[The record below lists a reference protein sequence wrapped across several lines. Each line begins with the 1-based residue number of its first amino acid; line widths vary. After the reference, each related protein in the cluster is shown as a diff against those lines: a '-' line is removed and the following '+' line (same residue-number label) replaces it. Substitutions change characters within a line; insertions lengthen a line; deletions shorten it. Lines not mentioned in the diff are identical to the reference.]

1 MRSDSSFFFIF
12 NNLHPPRERKS
23 STFRKTSSLQ
33 KRALKCT
40 HRSARSNRK
49 RGKIKMGDE
58 ASDNYRHNPALAG
71 SSYRREQLEGLRN
84 RLPSLTD
91 QSANPKSKVAKYYS
105 RQTRIVEQFQELENF
120 IERTTYGG
128 GGGRHQQHQHAASSP
143 SSPNSD
149 TGDGGENLLQSDANF
164 REQKRQETL
173 ALRTSFYVN
182 VLLLA
187 VKIFASVQS
196 GSLSIITSALDS
208 FLDLISGLILYFTDK
223 HMQNMNKYLYPIGKS
238 RMQPL
243 GILVFACIMGT
254 LGFQVFIEGVQ
265 QLVGKEHTHH
275 LEDLQLVIGIMIGVI
290 VVKFFLYLY
299 CRGSRNRSVQTYAQ
313 DHRNDVITNTFG
325 LIAAIVGDRIY
336 YWFDPLGAMIL
347 AAYIVQNWSATALEN
362 IKAMVGLSA
371 PPEFLTKL
379 TYLAWN
385 SDPRILGVDTVRAYT
400 FGPAFFVEV
409 DVVLPE
415 DMSVRVAHDIGEAL
429 QDRIEKLPEV
439 ERAFVHIDFETDHQP
454 EHNTSWFEEKER
466 MMKED
471 EDKKAKNNK
480 KNKQEVEMAKMV
492 KKIDQQRE
500 LAVPESPLARNQ
512 NTIRAALG
520 EE

>member
-1 MRSDSSFFFIF
+1 MGNDADDAVNQHGNTANEQNTNHHHQPLIDS
-12 NNLHPPRERKS
+12 
-23 STFRKTSSLQ
+23 
-33 KRALKCT
+33 
-40 HRSARSNRK
+40 
-49 RGKIKMGDE
+49 
-58 ASDNYRHNPALAG
+58 G

-91 QSANPKSKVAKYYS
+91 QSSNPKSSVSKYYS

-120 IERTTYGG
+120 IERTTYGHG
-128 GGGRHQQHQHAASSP
+128 GGDGHHHPLTSAARSS
-143 SSPNSD
+143 SSGGGTVD
-149 TGDGGENLLQSDANF
+149 VEEDGEGGENLLRADADF
-164 REQKRQETL
+164 RERKKQETL
-173 ALRTSFYVN
+173 ALRISFYVN

-208 FLDLISGLILYFTDK
+208 FLDLVSGLILYFTDK

-290 VVKFFLYLY
+290 MVKFFLFLY
-299 CRGSRNRSVQTYAQ
+299 CRGSWNRSVQTYAQ

-325 LIAAIVGDRIY
+325 LIAAIIGDRLY
-336 YWFDPLGAMIL
+336 YWVDPLGAMIL
-347 AAYIVQNWSATALEN
+347 AAYIVQNWSVTALEN

-454 EHNTSWFEEKER
+454 EHNTTWFEEKER
-466 MMKED
+466 MMKEN
-471 EDKKAKNNK
+471 EEKKANGNK
-480 KNKQEVEMAKMV
+480 KSSQEVEMAKMV

-512 NTIRAALG
+512 NTIRAAFG
-520 EE
+520 EK

>member
-1 MRSDSSFFFIF
+1 MSDTRDQALVGASF
-12 NNLHPPRERKS
+12 
-23 STFRKTSSLQ
+23 
-33 KRALKCT
+33 
-40 HRSARSNRK
+40 
-49 RGKIKMGDE
+49 
-58 ASDNYRHNPALAG
+58 
-71 SSYRREQLEGLRN
+71 RREQLEGLRN
-84 RLPSLTD
+84 RLPSLQE
-91 QSANPKSKVAKYYS
+91 QSENPKSKVAKYYS

-120 IERTTYGG
+120 IERTTYGK
-128 GGGRHQQHQHAASSP
+128 QPP
-143 SSPNSD
+143 SSPISD
-149 TGDGGENLLQSDANF
+149 ARSRDDDDNDDDENLLQSDADF

-265 QLVGKEHTHH
+265 QLIGKEHTHH

-290 VVKFFLYLY
+290 VVKFFLFLY

-325 LIAAIVGDRIY
+325 LIAAIIGDRLY

-347 AAYIVQNWSATALEN
+347 AAYIVQNWSVTALEN

-371 PPEFLTKL
+371 PPEFLSKL

-454 EHNTSWFEEKER
+454 EHSMSWFEEKER
-466 MMKED
+466 MMKENIA
-471 EDKKAKNNK
+471 EKKDASISSEKKRSLGNNK
-480 KNKQEVEMAKMV
+480 KSVKEMGTSKMV
-492 KKIDQQRE
+492 KKVD
-500 LAVPESPLARNQ
+500 VSESPMARNQ
-512 NTIRAALG
+512 NTIRAAFG
-520 EE
+520 EN

>member
-1 MRSDSSFFFIF
+1 MGNDADDAVTPHGNTAKKQNTNHHHHPLIDS
-12 NNLHPPRERKS
+12 
-23 STFRKTSSLQ
+23 
-33 KRALKCT
+33 
-40 HRSARSNRK
+40 
-49 RGKIKMGDE
+49 
-58 ASDNYRHNPALAG
+58 G

-91 QSANPKSKVAKYYS
+91 QSSNPKSSVAKYYS

-128 GGGRHQQHQHAASSP
+128 GGDGHHHPLSSAARSS
-143 SSPNSD
+143 SSGGGAVD
-149 TGDGGENLLQSDANF
+149 VEEDGEGGENLLRADADF
-164 REQKRQETL
+164 RERKKQETL
-173 ALRTSFYVN
+173 ALRISFYVN

-208 FLDLISGLILYFTDK
+208 FLDLVSGLILYFTDK

-275 LEDLQLVIGIMIGVI
+275 LEDLQLVIGVMIGVI
-290 VVKFFLYLY
+290 VVKFFLFLY
-299 CRGSRNRSVQTYAQ
+299 CRGSWNRSVQTYAQ

-325 LIAAIVGDRIY
+325 LIAAIIGDRLY
-336 YWFDPLGAMIL
+336 YWVDPLGAMIL
-347 AAYIVQNWSATALEN
+347 AAYIVQNWSVTALEN

-415 DMSVRVAHDIGEAL
+415 DMSVRVAHDIGESL

-454 EHNTSWFEEKER
+454 EHNTTWFEEKER
-466 MMKED
+466 MMKEN
-471 EDKKAKNNK
+471 EEKKASGNK
-480 KNKQEVEMAKMV
+480 KSSQEVEMAKMV

-500 LAVPESPLARNQ
+500 LAVPESPLTRNQ
-512 NTIRAALG
+512 NTIRAAFG
-520 EE
+520 EK

>member
-1 MRSDSSFFFIF
+1 MR
-12 NNLHPPRERKS
+12 
-23 STFRKTSSLQ
+23 
-33 KRALKCT
+33 
-40 HRSARSNRK
+40 
-49 RGKIKMGDE
+49 DE
-58 ASDNYRHNPALAG
+58 ASDNYHHNPALAG

-128 GGGRHQQHQHAASSP
+128 GGGGGGGGGRHQQQQHAASSP

-290 VVKFFLYLY
+290 VVKFFLFLY

-480 KNKQEVEMAKMV
+480 KIKQEVEMNKMV

>member
-1 MRSDSSFFFIF
+1 MGNDADDAVTPHGNTAKKQNTNHHHHPLIDS
-12 NNLHPPRERKS
+12 
-23 STFRKTSSLQ
+23 
-33 KRALKCT
+33 
-40 HRSARSNRK
+40 
-49 RGKIKMGDE
+49 
-58 ASDNYRHNPALAG
+58 G

-91 QSANPKSKVAKYYS
+91 QSSNPKSSVAKYYS

-128 GGGRHQQHQHAASSP
+128 GGDGHHHPLSSAARSS
-143 SSPNSD
+143 SSGGGAVD
-149 TGDGGENLLQSDANF
+149 VEEDGEGGENLLRADADF
-164 REQKRQETL
+164 RERKKQETL
-173 ALRTSFYVN
+173 ALRISFYVN

-208 FLDLISGLILYFTDK
+208 FLDLVSGLILYFTDK

-265 QLVGKEHTHH
+265 QLIGKEHTHH

-290 VVKFFLYLY
+290 VVKFFLFLY

-325 LIAAIVGDRIY
+325 LIAAIIGDRLY

-347 AAYIVQNWSATALEN
+347 AAYIVQNWSVTALEN

-371 PPEFLTKL
+371 PPEFLSKL

-454 EHNTSWFEEKER
+454 EHSMSWFEEKER
-466 MMKED
+466 MMKENIA
-471 EDKKAKNNK
+471 EKKDASISSEKKRSLGNNK
-480 KNKQEVEMAKMV
+480 KSVKEMGTSKMV
-492 KKIDQQRE
+492 KKVD
-500 LAVPESPLARNQ
+500 VSESPMARNQ
-512 NTIRAALG
+512 NTIRAAFG
-520 EE
+520 EN

>member
-1 MRSDSSFFFIF
+1 MGNDADDAVNQHGNTANKQNTNHHHQPLIDS
-12 NNLHPPRERKS
+12 
-23 STFRKTSSLQ
+23 
-33 KRALKCT
+33 
-40 HRSARSNRK
+40 
-49 RGKIKMGDE
+49 
-58 ASDNYRHNPALAG
+58 G

-91 QSANPKSKVAKYYS
+91 QSSNPKSSVSKYYS

-120 IERTTYGG
+120 IERTTYGHG
-128 GGGRHQQHQHAASSP
+128 GGDGHHHPLTSAARSS
-143 SSPNSD
+143 SSGGGTVD
-149 TGDGGENLLQSDANF
+149 VEEDGEGGENLLRADADF
-164 REQKRQETL
+164 RERKKQETL
-173 ALRTSFYVN
+173 ALRISFYVN

-208 FLDLISGLILYFTDK
+208 FLDLVSGLILYFTDK

-290 VVKFFLYLY
+290 MVKFFLFLY
-299 CRGSRNRSVQTYAQ
+299 CRGSWNRSVQTYAQ

-325 LIAAIVGDRIY
+325 LIAAIIGDRLY
-336 YWFDPLGAMIL
+336 YWVDPLGAMIL
-347 AAYIVQNWSATALEN
+347 AAYIVQNWSVTALEN

-454 EHNTSWFEEKER
+454 EHNTTWFEEKER
-466 MMKED
+466 MMKEN
-471 EDKKAKNNK
+471 EEKKANGNK
-480 KNKQEVEMAKMV
+480 KSSQEVEMAKMV

-512 NTIRAALG
+512 NTIRAAFG
-520 EE
+520 EK

>member
-1 MRSDSSFFFIF
+1 MGNDAVNQHGNTANKQNTNHHHQPLIDS
-12 NNLHPPRERKS
+12 
-23 STFRKTSSLQ
+23 
-33 KRALKCT
+33 
-40 HRSARSNRK
+40 
-49 RGKIKMGDE
+49 
-58 ASDNYRHNPALAG
+58 G

-91 QSANPKSKVAKYYS
+91 QSSNPKSSVSKYYS

-120 IERTTYGG
+120 IERTTYGHG
-128 GGGRHQQHQHAASSP
+128 GGDGHHNPLTSAARSS
-143 SSPNSD
+143 SSGGGTVD
-149 TGDGGENLLQSDANF
+149 VEEDGEGGENLLRADADF
-164 REQKRQETL
+164 RERKKQETL
-173 ALRTSFYVN
+173 ALRISFYVN

-208 FLDLISGLILYFTDK
+208 FLDLVSGLILYFTDK

-290 VVKFFLYLY
+290 MVKFFLFLY
-299 CRGSRNRSVQTYAQ
+299 CRGSWNRSVQTYAQ

-325 LIAAIVGDRIY
+325 LIAAIIGDRLY
-336 YWFDPLGAMIL
+336 YWVDPLGAMIL
-347 AAYIVQNWSATALEN
+347 AAYIVQNWSVTALEN

-454 EHNTSWFEEKER
+454 EHNTTWFEEKER
-466 MMKED
+466 MMKEN
-471 EDKKAKNNK
+471 EEKKANGNK
-480 KNKQEVEMAKMV
+480 KSSQEVEMAKMV

-512 NTIRAALG
+512 NTIRAAFG
-520 EE
+520 EK

>member
-1 MRSDSSFFFIF
+1 MSDTRDQALVGASF
-12 NNLHPPRERKS
+12 
-23 STFRKTSSLQ
+23 
-33 KRALKCT
+33 
-40 HRSARSNRK
+40 
-49 RGKIKMGDE
+49 
-58 ASDNYRHNPALAG
+58 
-71 SSYRREQLEGLRN
+71 RREQLEGLRN
-84 RLPSLTD
+84 RLPSLQE
-91 QSANPKSKVAKYYS
+91 QSENPKSKVAKYYS

-120 IERTTYGG
+120 IERTTYGK
-128 GGGRHQQHQHAASSP
+128 QPP
-143 SSPNSD
+143 SSPISD
-149 TGDGGENLLQSDANF
+149 ARSRDDDDNDDDENLLQSDADF

-238 RMQPL
+238 R
-243 GILVFACIMGT
+243 I
-254 LGFQVFIEGVQ
+254 
-265 QLVGKEHTHH
+265 GKDHTHH

-290 VVKFFLYLY
+290 VVKFFLFLY
-299 CRGSRNRSVQTYAQ
+299 CRGSRNSSVQTYAQ

-325 LIAAIVGDRIY
+325 LIAAIIGDRLY

-347 AAYIVQNWSATALEN
+347 AAYIVQNWSVTALEN

-371 PPEFLTKL
+371 PPEFLSKL

-454 EHNTSWFEEKER
+454 EHSMSWFEEKER
-466 MMKED
+466 MMKENIA
-471 EDKKAKNNK
+471 EKKDASISSEKKGSLGNNK
-480 KNKQEVEMAKMV
+480 KSVKEMGTSKMV
-492 KKIDQQRE
+492 KKVD
-500 LAVPESPLARNQ
+500 VSESPMARNQ
-512 NTIRAALG
+512 NTIRAAFG
-520 EE
+520 ED

>member
-1 MRSDSSFFFIF
+1 MGNDADDAVNQHGNTANKQNTNHHHQPLIDS
-12 NNLHPPRERKS
+12 
-23 STFRKTSSLQ
+23 
-33 KRALKCT
+33 
-40 HRSARSNRK
+40 
-49 RGKIKMGDE
+49 
-58 ASDNYRHNPALAG
+58 G

-91 QSANPKSKVAKYYS
+91 QSSNPKSSVSKYYS

-120 IERTTYGG
+120 IERTTYGHG
-128 GGGRHQQHQHAASSP
+128 GGDGHHHPLTSAARSS
-143 SSPNSD
+143 SSGGGTVD
-149 TGDGGENLLQSDANF
+149 VEEDGEGGENLLRADADF
-164 REQKRQETL
+164 RERKKQETL
-173 ALRTSFYVN
+173 ALRISFYVN

-208 FLDLISGLILYFTDK
+208 FLDLVSGLILYFTDK

-290 VVKFFLYLY
+290 MVKFFLFLY
-299 CRGSRNRSVQTYAQ
+299 CRGSWNRSVQTYAQ

-325 LIAAIVGDRIY
+325 LIAAIIGDRLY
-336 YWFDPLGAMIL
+336 YWVDPLGAMIL
-347 AAYIVQNWSATALEN
+347 AAYIVQNWSVTALEN

-454 EHNTSWFEEKER
+454 EHNTTWFEEKER
-466 MMKED
+466 MMKEN
-471 EDKKAKNNK
+471 EEKKVNGNK
-480 KNKQEVEMAKMV
+480 KSSQEVEMAKMV

-512 NTIRAALG
+512 NTIRAAFG
-520 EE
+520 EK

>member
-1 MRSDSSFFFIF
+1 MGNDADDAVTPHGNTANKRNTNHHHHPSIDS
-12 NNLHPPRERKS
+12 
-23 STFRKTSSLQ
+23 
-33 KRALKCT
+33 
-40 HRSARSNRK
+40 
-49 RGKIKMGDE
+49 
-58 ASDNYRHNPALAG
+58 G

-91 QSANPKSKVAKYYS
+91 QSSNPKSSVAKYYS

-128 GGGRHQQHQHAASSP
+128 GGDGHHHPLSSAARSS
-143 SSPNSD
+143 SSGGNAVD
-149 TGDGGENLLQSDANF
+149 VEEDGEGGENLLRADADF
-164 REQKRQETL
+164 RERKKQETL
-173 ALRTSFYVN
+173 ALRISFYVN

-208 FLDLISGLILYFTDK
+208 FLDLVSGLILYFTDK

-275 LEDLQLVIGIMIGVI
+275 LEDLQLVIGVMIGVI
-290 VVKFFLYLY
+290 VVKFFLFLY

-325 LIAAIVGDRIY
+325 LIAAIIGDRLY
-336 YWFDPLGAMIL
+336 YWVDPLGAMIL
-347 AAYIVQNWSATALEN
+347 AAYIVKNWSVTALEN

-454 EHNTSWFEEKER
+454 EHNTTWFEEKER
-466 MMKED
+466 MMKEN
-471 EDKKAKNNK
+471 EEKKASGNK
-480 KNKQEVEMAKMV
+480 KSSQEVEMAKMV

-500 LAVPESPLARNQ
+500 LAVPESPLTRNQ
-512 NTIRAALG
+512 NTIRAAFG
-520 EE
+520 EK

>member
-1 MRSDSSFFFIF
+1 MGNDADDAVTPHGNTANKQNTNHHHHPLIDS
-12 NNLHPPRERKS
+12 
-23 STFRKTSSLQ
+23 
-33 KRALKCT
+33 
-40 HRSARSNRK
+40 
-49 RGKIKMGDE
+49 
-58 ASDNYRHNPALAG
+58 G

-91 QSANPKSKVAKYYS
+91 QSSNPKSSVAKYYS

-128 GGGRHQQHQHAASSP
+128 GGDGHHHPPSQAARSS
-143 SSPNSD
+143 SSGGGGTVD
-149 TGDGGENLLQSDANF
+149 VEEDGEGGENLLRADADF
-164 REQKRQETL
+164 RERKKQETL
-173 ALRTSFYVN
+173 ALRISFYVN

-208 FLDLISGLILYFTDK
+208 FLDLVSGLILYFTDK

-290 VVKFFLYLY
+290 VVKFFLFLY
-299 CRGSRNRSVQTYAQ
+299 CRGSWNRSVQTYAQ

-325 LIAAIVGDRIY
+325 LIAAIIGDRLY
-336 YWFDPLGAMIL
+336 YWVDPLGAMIL
-347 AAYIVQNWSATALEN
+347 AAYIVQNWSVTALEN

-454 EHNTSWFEEKER
+454 EHNTTWFEEKER
-466 MMKED
+466 MMKEN
-471 EDKKAKNNK
+471 EEKKASGNK
-480 KNKQEVEMAKMV
+480 KSSQEVEMAKMV

-500 LAVPESPLARNQ
+500 LAVPESPLTRNQ
-512 NTIRAALG
+512 NLSLIHI
-520 EE
+520 

>member
-1 MRSDSSFFFIF
+1 MGNDAVNQHGNTANKQNTNHHHQPLIDS
-12 NNLHPPRERKS
+12 
-23 STFRKTSSLQ
+23 
-33 KRALKCT
+33 
-40 HRSARSNRK
+40 
-49 RGKIKMGDE
+49 
-58 ASDNYRHNPALAG
+58 G

-91 QSANPKSKVAKYYS
+91 QSSNPKSSVSKYYS

-120 IERTTYGG
+120 IERTTYGHG
-128 GGGRHQQHQHAASSP
+128 GGDGHHHPLTSAARSS
-143 SSPNSD
+143 SSGGGTVD
-149 TGDGGENLLQSDANF
+149 VEEDGEGGENLLRADADF
-164 REQKRQETL
+164 RERKKQETL
-173 ALRTSFYVN
+173 ALRISFYVN

-208 FLDLISGLILYFTDK
+208 FLDLVSGLILYFTDK

-290 VVKFFLYLY
+290 MVKFFLFLY
-299 CRGSRNRSVQTYAQ
+299 CRGSWNRSVQTYAQ

-325 LIAAIVGDRIY
+325 LIAAIIGDRLY
-336 YWFDPLGAMIL
+336 YWVDPLGAMIL
-347 AAYIVQNWSATALEN
+347 AAYIVQNWSVTALEN

-454 EHNTSWFEEKER
+454 EHNTTWFEEKER
-466 MMKED
+466 MMKEN
-471 EDKKAKNNK
+471 EEKKVNVNK
-480 KNKQEVEMAKMV
+480 KSSQEVEMAKMV

-512 NTIRAALG
+512 NTIRAAFG
-520 EE
+520 EK

>member
-1 MRSDSSFFFIF
+1 MGNDADDAVNQHGNTANEQNTNHHHQPLIDS
-12 NNLHPPRERKS
+12 
-23 STFRKTSSLQ
+23 
-33 KRALKCT
+33 
-40 HRSARSNRK
+40 
-49 RGKIKMGDE
+49 
-58 ASDNYRHNPALAG
+58 G

-91 QSANPKSKVAKYYS
+91 QSSNPKSSVSKYYS

-120 IERTTYGG
+120 IERTTYGRG
-128 GGGRHQQHQHAASSP
+128 GGDGHHHPLSSAARSS
-143 SSPNSD
+143 SSGGGTVD
-149 TGDGGENLLQSDANF
+149 VEEDGEGGENLLRADADF
-164 REQKRQETL
+164 RERKKQETL
-173 ALRTSFYVN
+173 ALRISFYVN

-208 FLDLISGLILYFTDK
+208 FLDLVSGLILYFTDK

-290 VVKFFLYLY
+290 MVKFFLFLY
-299 CRGSRNRSVQTYAQ
+299 CRGSWNRSVQTYAQ

-325 LIAAIVGDRIY
+325 LIAAIIGDRLY
-336 YWFDPLGAMIL
+336 YWVDPLGAMIL
-347 AAYIVQNWSATALEN
+347 AAYIVQNWSVTALEN

-454 EHNTSWFEEKER
+454 EHNTTWFEEKER
-466 MMKED
+466 MMKEN
-471 EDKKAKNNK
+471 EEKKASGNK
-480 KNKQEVEMAKMV
+480 KSSQEVEMAKMV

-512 NTIRAALG
+512 NTIRAAFG
-520 EE
+520 EK

>member
-1 MRSDSSFFFIF
+1 MGNDAVNQHGNTANKQNTNHHHQPLIDS
-12 NNLHPPRERKS
+12 
-23 STFRKTSSLQ
+23 
-33 KRALKCT
+33 
-40 HRSARSNRK
+40 
-49 RGKIKMGDE
+49 
-58 ASDNYRHNPALAG
+58 G

-91 QSANPKSKVAKYYS
+91 QSSNPKSSVSKYYS

-120 IERTTYGG
+120 IERTTYGHG
-128 GGGRHQQHQHAASSP
+128 GGDGHHHPLTSAARSS
-143 SSPNSD
+143 SSGGGTVD
-149 TGDGGENLLQSDANF
+149 VEEDGEGGENLLRADADF
-164 REQKRQETL
+164 RERKKQETL
-173 ALRTSFYVN
+173 ALRISFYVN

-208 FLDLISGLILYFTDK
+208 FLDLVSGLILYFTDK

-290 VVKFFLYLY
+290 MVKFFLFLY
-299 CRGSRNRSVQTYAQ
+299 CRGSWNRSVQTYAQ

-325 LIAAIVGDRIY
+325 LIAAIIGDRLY
-336 YWFDPLGAMIL
+336 YWVDPLGAMIL
-347 AAYIVQNWSATALEN
+347 AAYIVQNWSVTALEN

-454 EHNTSWFEEKER
+454 EHNTTWFEEKER
-466 MMKED
+466 MMKEN
-471 EDKKAKNNK
+471 EEKKANGNK
-480 KNKQEVEMAKMV
+480 KSSQEVEMAKMV

-512 NTIRAALG
+512 NTIRAAFG
-520 EE
+520 EK

>member
-1 MRSDSSFFFIF
+1 MGNDADDAVTPHGNTANKQNTNHHHHPLIDS
-12 NNLHPPRERKS
+12 
-23 STFRKTSSLQ
+23 
-33 KRALKCT
+33 
-40 HRSARSNRK
+40 
-49 RGKIKMGDE
+49 
-58 ASDNYRHNPALAG
+58 G

-91 QSANPKSKVAKYYS
+91 QSSNPKSSVAKYYS

-128 GGGRHQQHQHAASSP
+128 GGDGHHHPPSQAARSS
-143 SSPNSD
+143 SSGGGGTVD
-149 TGDGGENLLQSDANF
+149 VEEDGEGGENLLRADADF
-164 REQKRQETL
+164 RERKKQETL
-173 ALRTSFYVN
+173 ALRISFYVN

-187 VKIFASVQS
+187 VKFFASVQS

-208 FLDLISGLILYFTDK
+208 FLDLVSGLILYFTDK

-290 VVKFFLYLY
+290 VVKFFLFLY
-299 CRGSRNRSVQTYAQ
+299 CRGSWNRSVQTYAQ

-325 LIAAIVGDRIY
+325 LIAAIIGDRLY
-336 YWFDPLGAMIL
+336 YWVDPLGAMIL
-347 AAYIVQNWSATALEN
+347 AAYIVQNWSVTALEN

-454 EHNTSWFEEKER
+454 EHNTTWFEEKER
-466 MMKED
+466 MMKEN
-471 EDKKAKNNK
+471 EEKKASGNK
-480 KNKQEVEMAKMV
+480 KSSQEVEMAKMV

-500 LAVPESPLARNQ
+500 LAVPESPLTRNQ
-512 NTIRAALG
+512 NTTRAAFG
-520 EE
+520 EK

>member
-1 MRSDSSFFFIF
+1 MGNDADDAVNQHGNTANEQNTNHHHQPLIDS
-12 NNLHPPRERKS
+12 
-23 STFRKTSSLQ
+23 
-33 KRALKCT
+33 
-40 HRSARSNRK
+40 
-49 RGKIKMGDE
+49 
-58 ASDNYRHNPALAG
+58 G

-91 QSANPKSKVAKYYS
+91 QSSNPKSSVSKYYS

-120 IERTTYGG
+120 IERTTYGHG
-128 GGGRHQQHQHAASSP
+128 GGDGHHHPLTSAARSS
-143 SSPNSD
+143 SSGGGTVD
-149 TGDGGENLLQSDANF
+149 VEEDGEGGENLLRADADF
-164 REQKRQETL
+164 RERKKQETL
-173 ALRTSFYVN
+173 ALRISFYVN

-208 FLDLISGLILYFTDK
+208 FLDLVSGLILYFTDK

-290 VVKFFLYLY
+290 MVKFFLFLY
-299 CRGSRNRSVQTYAQ
+299 CRGSWNRSVQTYAQ

-325 LIAAIVGDRIY
+325 LIAAIIGDRLY
-336 YWFDPLGAMIL
+336 YWVDPLGAMIL
-347 AAYIVQNWSATALEN
+347 AAYIVQNWSVTALEN

-454 EHNTSWFEEKER
+454 EHNTTWFEEKER
-466 MMKED
+466 MMKEN
-471 EDKKAKNNK
+471 EEKKVNGNK
-480 KNKQEVEMAKMV
+480 KSSQEVEMAKMV

-512 NTIRAALG
+512 NTIRAAFG
-520 EE
+520 EK

>member
-1 MRSDSSFFFIF
+1 MGNDAVNQHGNTANKQNTNHHHQPLIDS
-12 NNLHPPRERKS
+12 
-23 STFRKTSSLQ
+23 
-33 KRALKCT
+33 
-40 HRSARSNRK
+40 
-49 RGKIKMGDE
+49 
-58 ASDNYRHNPALAG
+58 G

-91 QSANPKSKVAKYYS
+91 QSSNPKSSVSKYYS

-120 IERTTYGG
+120 IERTTYGHG
-128 GGGRHQQHQHAASSP
+128 GGDGHHNPLTSAARSS
-143 SSPNSD
+143 SSGGGTVD
-149 TGDGGENLLQSDANF
+149 VEEDGEGGENLLRADADF
-164 REQKRQETL
+164 RERKKQETL
-173 ALRTSFYVN
+173 ALRISFYVN

-208 FLDLISGLILYFTDK
+208 FLDLVSGLILYFTDK

-290 VVKFFLYLY
+290 MVKFFLFLY
-299 CRGSRNRSVQTYAQ
+299 CRGSWNRSVQTYAQ

-325 LIAAIVGDRIY
+325 LIAAIIGDRLY
-336 YWFDPLGAMIL
+336 YWVDPLGAMIL
-347 AAYIVQNWSATALEN
+347 AAYIVQNWSVTALEN

-454 EHNTSWFEEKER
+454 EHNTTWFEEKER
-466 MMKED
+466 MMKEN
-471 EDKKAKNNK
+471 EEKKVNVNK
-480 KNKQEVEMAKMV
+480 KSSQEVEMAKMV

-512 NTIRAALG
+512 NTIRAAFG
-520 EE
+520 EK